1 MNNLINVKLL
11 KCNNISLVYVN
22 NPKVA
27 CSSIKLSILKE
38 KQLIHDNKIYTN
50 YSSVLSCDFFSV
62 VRNPFDRALSA
73 YLNMVTVETDIW
85 MSTMK
90 LYCDIQGVS
99 YSDVFKP
106 VSFSKFLEV
115 LNVIS
120 NSQPEKLN
128 PHFRCQ
134 YFNLSPDVIKY
145 QFIGRLDDMET
156 VASYLNEK
164 GIQLENFTPHRTNA
178 KNKTKE
184 YYEETEIQLARNIY
198 NKDFDYFNFSKALMK

>member
-1 MNNLINVKLL
+1 MKNLINVKLL

-38 KQLIHDNKIYTN
+38 KRLIHDNKIYTD
-50 YSSVLSCDFFSV
+50 YSSVLGCDFFSV

-90 LYCDIQGVS
+90 LYSDIQDVS
-99 YSDVFKP
+99 YSNVFKP
-106 VSFSKFLEV
+106 ISFRDFLEV
-115 LNVIS
+115 LNVIA

-134 YFNLSPDVIKY
+134 YFNLAPDVIKY
-145 QFIGRLDDMET
+145 QFIGRLDDMDT
-156 VASYLNEK
+156 VTSYLNEK
-164 GIQLENFTPHRTNA
+164 GIQLENFTPHKTNA
-178 KNKTKE
+178 KNKTNE
-184 YYEETEIQLARNIY
+184 YYEENEMQLACNIY
-198 NKDFDYFNFSKALMK
+198 GKDFDYFNFSKVLKK